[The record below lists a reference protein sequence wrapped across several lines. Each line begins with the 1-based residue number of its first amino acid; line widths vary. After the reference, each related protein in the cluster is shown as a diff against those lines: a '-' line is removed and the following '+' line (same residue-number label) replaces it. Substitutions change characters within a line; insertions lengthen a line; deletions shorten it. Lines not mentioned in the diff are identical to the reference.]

1 MLGFF
6 NIKVYHKR
14 QPFILIQENTGAEGT
29 TNPNGE
35 TTPTNAG
42 SETPE
47 SGATTP
53 PETGPTSPTEETT
66 PQAGNQKPPTG
77 IMMLKT
83 HKRNIVK
90 YILLEIYTLLHFNC
104 TKLLQLHLRLH

>member
-1 MLGFF
+1 MLGLFS
-6 NIKVYHKR
+6 IKFYHKR
-14 QPFILIQENTGAEGT
+14 QFILIQENAGAEGT

-47 SGATTP
+47 SGTTTP
-53 PETGPTSPTEETT
+53 PITEPTSPTEEETT

-77 IMMLKT
+77 IVMLT
-83 HKRNIVK
+83 RNMF
-90 YILLEIYTLLHFNC
+90 TQQLLHVHCLSDF
-104 TKLLQLHLRLH
+104 

>member
-1 MLGFF
+1 MYKF
-6 NIKVYHKR
+6 YHKR

-53 PETGPTSPTEETT
+53 PETGPTSPTGEETT

-77 IMMLKT
+77 IVMLQQLLPF
-83 HKRNIVK
+83 
-90 YILLEIYTLLHFNC
+90 YIF
-104 TKLLQLHLRLH
+104 LRVVMSIGTTYLYEL